1 MRGRFTAAHALL
13 SLPGADKHPHV
24 CRYRDLGRAVLGPH
38 GAWAVVPF
46 QWSVLIGLAVT
57 YNVTAGQSLQAIGST
72 ACNEAAGVSGAGGG
86 CAGGLAASIAGF
98 GALQLLLSQLRDF
111 HSLWCACAGSSL
123 PCTKVVAPVE
133 GSGVSEAA

>member
-1 MRGRFTAAHALL
+1 MRGRFAAAHALL
-13 SLPGADKHPHV
+13 SLPGADQHPHG

-86 CAGGLAASIAGF
+86 CAGGLAACIAGF

-111 HSLWCACAGSSL
+111 HSLWCACAGSSS
-123 PCTKVVAPVE
+123 PCTQVSDS
-133 GSGVSEAA
+133 SGGFKC